1 MFRFYLSVGLGKIV
15 VPACAIS
22 WQLPISLSPFGTS
35 SYLWKSSARMR
46 ENVLERSKTELGA
59 VTRLES
65 TLLGNG
71 GISIEDPTS
80 LLFFPLAFDS
90 FKIVQVL

>member
-1 MFRFYLSVGLGKIV
+1 
-15 VPACAIS
+15 
-22 WQLPISLSPFGTS
+22 
-35 SYLWKSSARMR
+35 MR

-59 VTRLES
+59 VNCLES